1 MSSRSQPLRRPT
13 QPIQELRRALDAAA
27 KKERARAAQEI
38 WEGRA
43 LAAREARKAREE
55 SEAREARESAAREAR
70 VDAALA
76 AVANQPAERLEDLPL
91 HLRQLVARG
100 IIADEAGD
108 ALTLCARVSAWCE
121 AHPISCTKDGAFWRE
136 AFVAAFG
143 TLHAMPDAFTEVTW
157 KNLFAYVCDA
167 LNALPPEMQKE
178 WANMASWTEIKL
190 DKWAYAIMSQ
200 PVTELNPLLMITRP
214 KDDRS
219 YMDVL
224 FVLLTARGASVARH
238 HNRVTRNNRMVR
250 AWSNPD
256 VAVVSEFVAAELAA
270 GADPNASESVDGATV
285 LMQACVHG
293 DLDTVR
299 VLLRAGADPNVTRGS
314 PGITALKFA
323 VTDGRTDI
331 VAALREAGAKE
342 EWWHLQ
348 GRPY

>member
-1 MSSRSQPLRRPT
+1 MCTRERVCAAGWGRCARSSC
-13 QPIQELRRALDAAA
+13 
-27 KKERARAAQEI
+27 
-38 WEGRA
+38 
-43 LAAREARKAREE
+43 AREGGTSVTRASRTE
-55 SEAREARESAAREAR
+55 SPLIHAATANRRIAISQHVNQRPDER
-70 VDAALA
+70 DAS
-76 AVANQPAERLEDLPL
+76 
-91 HLRQLVARG
+91 
-100 IIADEAGD
+100 
-108 ALTLCARVSAWCE
+108 CARVSAWCE